1 MKTLTEIRKEEEEK
15 HTQLFNDCGLFWAF
29 SNEQFA
35 TNKTPLQEGEK
46 YVSIGAGGYLPKHN
60 VDKFCKGMKDIKKWT
75 KEQTKANKLQEAEI
89 AYELANHECY
99 YTGDISDV
107 VDLFAGTYSSD
118 QVKRV
123 YDKERLNH
131 LDD

>member
-15 HTQLFNDCGLFWAF
+15 HTQLFSECGLFWAF

-46 YVSIGAGGYLPKHN
+46 YVSIGAGGYMPKHN
-60 VDKFCKGMKDIKKWT
+60 IDKFEKGMKEIGKWRKGEIKS
-75 KEQTKANKLQEAEI
+75 NKLQYKQI
-89 AYELANHECY
+89 AYELSNHECY

-107 VDLFAGTYSSD
+107 VDLFAGTYSAE
-118 QVKRV
+118 QIRKV